1 MATHY
6 VARELVALGHNVKQ
20 APATY
25 AKPFRQ
31 RRKND
36 FSRCLRCS
44 RCLMP
49 NLSEEGVDPE
59 RRVNE
64 DVGDAQLG
72 SRFRG

>member
-1 MATHY
+1 MIFRDARA
-6 VARELVALGHNVKQ
+6 VADSA
-20 APATY
+20 
-25 AKPFRQ
+25 
-31 RRKND
+31 
-36 FSRCLRCS
+36 
-44 RCLMP
+44 CLMP